1 MWCSKILSQ
10 AALIGIGVC
19 ALYACSDSAQ
29 QEAPELPTSATSPE
43 AEAASGPV
51 VLFLGDSLS
60 AGLHLSEDQAFPAVL
75 QRRSKAAGHP
85 FRLINAGISGDTTSG
100 GVGRLAWSLKAEP
113 DVVVLELGANDGLR
127 GIELASIRANLVQMI
142 EEIRA
147 SGARV
152 LLLGMKL
159 PPNYGPAYTEGFEA
173 IFDSLAAE
181 YELAYVPYFLAG
193 VGEVPRMN
201 LPDGLHPTAEGHER
215 VADNVAPVLWS
226 LLASLK

>member
-1 MWCSKILSQ
+1 M
-10 AALIGIGVC
+10 IGIVVC
-19 ALYACSDSAQ
+19 ALYACSDSGSTDAPVGAATNSPADAQ
-29 QEAPELPTSATSPE
+29 APATSTE
-43 AEAASGPV
+43 SEAASGPV

-60 AGLHLSEDQAFPAVL
+60 AGLHLSEEQAFPAVL

-85 FRLINAGISGDTTSG
+85 FRLINAGISGDTTAG
-100 GVGRLAWSLKAEP
+100 GVSRLAWSLKSKP

-127 GIELASIRANLVQMI
+127 GIELSSIRANLVQMI

-159 PPNYGPAYTEGFEA
+159 PPNYGPAYTEGYEA

-215 VADNVAPVLWS
+215 VADNIAPVLWS
-226 LLASLK
+226 LLETLP